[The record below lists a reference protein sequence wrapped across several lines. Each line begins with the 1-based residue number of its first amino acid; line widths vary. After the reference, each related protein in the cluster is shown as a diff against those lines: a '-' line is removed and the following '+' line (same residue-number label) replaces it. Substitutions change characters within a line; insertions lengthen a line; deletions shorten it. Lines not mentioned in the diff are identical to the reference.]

1 MSEAPSG
8 RGEAVAVYAAN
19 RPAVIGFVIVAVLA
33 VMAVAAPLITAHDP
47 LKGGRDA
54 LTRPDARHPLGT
66 DDLGRDVLA
75 QIVYGL
81 RVSFVVGLLST
92 AIAVVIGVL
101 VGAVAG
107 YFRGGIDDVLMRVT
121 ELFQVVP
128 RFFLA
133 ILLVAL
139 FGQRLEVTTLA
150 IAALSWPPLARVV
163 RAEFLSKREWEYVTA
178 ARAVG
183 AGTPHL
189 ILREILPNTVGAT
202 VVTASLNVGAAILLE
217 SGLAFIGLSDPNQ
230 VSLGRSLQL
239 ALPFVKIAWWLS
251 VFPGMALALLVLS
264 LNLVG
269 DGVNDVFNP
278 RLRR

>member
-1 MSEAPSG
+1 MSSALAARSEGA
-8 RGEAVAVYAAN
+8 AIYAAN
-19 RPAVIGFVIVAVLA
+19 RPAVLGLLIVGVLA
-33 VMAVAAPLITAHDP
+33 LLALAAPLLTAYDP
-47 LKGGRDA
+47 LKGGMDA
-54 LTRPDARHPLGT
+54 LTRPDTRHPLGT

-75 QIVYGL
+75 QLLYGL
-81 RVSFVVGLLST
+81 RVSILVGLLST

-107 YFRGGIDDVLMRVT
+107 YFRGAVDDVLMRVT

-150 IAALSWPPLARVV
+150 IAVLSWPPLARVV
-163 RAEFLSKREWEYVTA
+163 RAEFLSKRELEYVTA

-189 ILREILPNTVGAT
+189 IFREILPNTIGAT
-202 VVTASLNVGAAILLE
+202 VVTASLNVGTAILLE

-251 VFPGMALALLVLS
+251 LFPGLALALLVLG

-269 DGVNDVFNP
+269 DGINDVFNP